1 MTLNASGPISLGGA
15 TTGQSINLELGQA
28 ATALASINAT
38 NFRTLA
44 GVASGQISLSNFYGK
59 SNYTYFNNVITNQGA
74 NPLFSIAADSSNNV
88 YAFGSES
95 AGNQNEYVVKYN
107 SSGTRQWSYNLTDS
121 LSSYG
126 GTIDASGNLYLTG
139 ETFNNYLYV
148 AKFNSSGI
156 LQWARRLTG
165 DTGILFDVAVNS
177 SGDVYVCGYAGTY
190 AVLAKYNSSGTL
202 QWQRRDAK
210 VSNLRYMG
218 LALDSSDNVYVGG
231 FGNSRGWYAKYNSS
245 GVNQWLRNFTPTN
258 SGSMSCEPGCVA
270 VDSSGNM
277 YTLNTCS
284 RIDGFFTS
292 PRGFQLTKYNSSGTF
307 QWGKIYYAASQS
319 TALEFQTSRCSVDS
333 SGNIYVQGYRTD
345 TGAGLFVKYNSS
357 GVIQWQRALS
367 GSSPNIRDGFFVIGS
382 NFYTSGRNNSQ
393 PSLVNF
399 PTDGTKTGTYSW
411 NASTTYG
418 SASYLSGNHT
428 GSYDSQTA
436 VDTAGSL
443 TSAASGQTSASNTI
457 NTTTYTF

>member
-1 MTLNASGPISLGGA
+1 MTLPVGQISFGQVNTELGLSATAQISL
-15 TTGQSINLELGQA
+15 NDA
-28 ATALASINAT
+28 AVRA
-38 NFRTLA
+38 LA
-44 GVASGQISLSNFYGK
+44 GVPSGQIAMSNLQGK
-59 SNYTYFNNVITNQGA
+59 TNYTYFNNVITNQGA
-74 NPLFSIAADSSNNV
+74 NTLFSIAADSSNNV

-95 AGNQNEYVVKYN
+95 AGNQNEYVIKYN
-107 SSGTRQWSYNLTDS
+107 SSGARQWSYNLTDS

-126 GTIDASGNLYLTG
+126 GRLDSSGNLYLCG

-165 DTGILFDVAVNS
+165 DTGILYDIAISS

-190 AVLAKYNSSGTL
+190 AVLTKYNSSGTL

-319 TALEFQTSRCSVDS
+319 TALEFQTTRCAVDS

-367 GSSPNIRDGFFVIGS
+367 GSSPNIRDGLFVIGS
-382 NFYTSGRNNSQ
+382 NFYISGRNNSQ